1 MIHMGHGHGVYI
13 DASLKMA
20 RRYANLYLEMSGM
33 PMQSKIKEAYDTVGP
48 NRIMFGTDAP
58 FHHPSIEIQKVL
70 VSGLDEQAQQAV
82 FYDNAAKLMGL
93 F

>member
-1 MIHMGHGHGVYI
+1 
-13 DASLKMA
+13 
-20 RRYANLYLEMSGM
+20 
-33 PMQSKIKEAYDTVGP
+33 
-48 NRIMFGTDAP
+48 MFGTDAP